1 MGKPDPVIYKVA
13 LEMLQLPKEKVI
25 AIGDSLQHDI
35 QGRHVKTAAIILLV
49 KCMVACHIYSAFM
62 ELNSCSYAACHDC
75 MVLHHAKEPQCG
87 GICCR
92 CSQYRIQ
99 LTTIQYAF

>member
-35 QGRHVKTAAIILLV
+35 QGSPLKTAAFRV
-49 KCMVACHIYSAFM
+49 HIDCNVVPYTLCGS
-62 ELNSCSYAACHDC
+62 SSSHQACHDC
-75 MVLHHAKEPQCG
+75 TVPSV
-87 GICCR
+87 I
-92 CSQYRIQ
+92 SIQ
-99 LTTIQYAF
+99 VTWTLFVN